1 MEGNVFHITTGNWG
15 TERGELYVDV
25 KVCSLDSGILY
36 WILFHA
42 RGLGNP
48 LWLSAKA
55 QIKKEE
61 K

>member
-1 MEGNVFHITTGNWG
+1 MEGNVLHITTGNWD
-15 TERGELYVDV
+15 TESGKLYIDV
-25 KVCSLDSGILY
+25 RVCSLDSEIPY
-36 WILFHA
+36 SILFHA
-42 RGLGNP
+42 RGLCNP